1 MDADVSN
8 LADKL
13 HTHTHTHR
21 TDTLCSLWAQQMV
34 WVGDG
39 GVNRFGVWVC
49 TAERNI
55 AGYMYVYQVV
65 CMHV

>member
-1 MDADVSN
+1 MSLIWPTN
-8 LADKL
+8 Y
-13 HTHTHTHR
+13 THTHTHR

-34 WVGDG
+34 WVGGGGG